1 MHVAHQMGMRKMRF
15 KLQDCMES
23 QSRRLVWLVDLRP
36 QRSMICL
43 TDSRTFEKE
52 AGDETVC
59 RQSVCSFFFF
69 VHQASHTTTETLKQQ
84 AAKTL
89 PGCLLS
95 SVLS

>member
-69 VHQASHTTTETLKQQ
+69 EREGK
-84 AAKTL
+84 
-89 PGCLLS
+89 
-95 SVLS
+95 